1 MAEPAQQEHK
11 PFVPQHVEMREF
23 TVGTVVLGL
32 VMTVVLGAANAY
44 LGLKAGQTIA
54 ATYPA
59 AVISMAWLRLR
70 RGTILQE
77 NLARTAGSIGE
88 SVAAGA
94 IFTIP
99 AFLIAGAW
107 PSFEGPGAYW
117 RSTVLMIIG
126 SVLGV
131 LFVSL
136 VRRAMVEDRS
146 LPFPESTAAAEIH
159 KAGQRGAGA
168 AKHLFQN
175 MAIGG
180 AIYLAG
186 AFNLFAVAWTKVV
199 RFGQVGG
206 QVRLGTGANA
216 NALTTGGATQ
226 IVVPDV
232 SPAYIGVGYI
242 LGPSVAAL
250 NFAGSLFAW
259 GFMVPVLIYFL
270 GPQLQTFMPPGAP
283 LDTWAGTSV
292 SVWRFIVRPI
302 AVGGMLV
309 GAGFTMFRMRE
320 KIGQGLARAV
330 RELKAGDAAVK
341 AVRTERYMASKTV
354 FMLIGLTFIAMA
366 ALYVSFAGVKA
377 GLTAAIV
384 MLIAGFFFCV
394 VSGYLVGMI
403 GSTNNP
409 ISGITLST
417 LIVAALLMVAL
428 GVSGQSGVVAVLGV
442 AAVVCVAAA
451 VAGELLQDFKVG
463 YILGGTPRTIQ
474 LVELVAVVV
483 AALVMYFPLLILYKA
498 NIAGGGTGFGD
509 PQLSAPQASLMAF
522 LARGIVG
529 GDMAWP
535 LIIVGIFLGL
545 TMVLLQV
552 RSPMLVS
559 VGMYLPFGTTSAIFV
574 GGMIRWL
581 ADTIAK
587 KRGYNDA
594 QMARFGNVGVL
605 IASGLIAGEALMGLV
620 TAGLAIVDIQVG
632 EVLQGSA
639 ESPNYFNDPSYLVG
653 VLVMAFIAW
662 LLVKIPLSNAG
673 DPNEPAPPA
682 AMM

>member
-1 MAEPAQQEHK
+1 MTDEHK
-11 PFVPQHVEMREF
+11 PFVPQSVEMREF
-23 TVGTVVLGL
+23 TIGTVVLGL

-99 AFLIAGAW
+99 AFVIAGAW
-107 PSFEGPGAYW
+107 PSFDGPGAYW

-136 VRRAMVEDRS
+136 VRRAMVEDRT

-168 AKHLFQN
+168 ARYLFNN
-175 MAIGG
+175 MAVG
-180 AIYLAG
+180 AAIFLG
-186 AFNLFAVAWTKVV
+186 SSLNLFALSKDFLAHM
-199 RFGQVGG
+199 GQIGLSK
-206 QVRLGTGANA
+206 VRLGASATANA
-216 NALTTGGATQ
+216 VNTGGVTKFSM
-226 IVVPDV
+226 PDV

-242 LGPSVAAL
+242 LGPSVASL

-270 GPQLQTFMPPGAP
+270 GPQLATFLPADAP
-283 LDTWAGTSV
+283 VETWDGIAT

-309 GAGFTMFRMRE
+309 GAAFTMFKMRE
-320 KIGQGLARAV
+320 KIGAGLARAV
-330 RELKAGDAAVK
+330 RELSAGDAVGAK

-354 FMLIGLTFIAMA
+354 FLLIGITFIAMA
-366 ALYVSFAGVKA
+366 AFYISLAGTKA
-377 GLTAAIV
+377 GITAAVV

-428 GVSGQSGVVAVLGV
+428 GVSGERGVIAVLGV

-498 NIAGGGTGFGD
+498 NIANGGTGFGD
-509 PQLSAPQASLMAF
+509 PALSAPQASLMAF
-522 LARGIVG
+522 LAKGIVG
-529 GDMAWP
+529 GEMAWP
-535 LIIVGIFLGL
+535 LVIVGVFLGL
-545 TMVLLQV
+545 TMILLQV
-552 RSPMLVS
+552 KSPMLVA

-581 ADTIAK
+581 ADSIAER
-587 KRGYNDA
+587 RGFNEA

-620 TAGLAIVDIQVG
+620 TSGLAIGGINLATL
-632 EVLQGSA
+632 LQGS
-639 ESPNYFNDPSYLVG
+639 EGRENYFNHPSYLLGVG
-653 VLVMAFIAW
+653 VIGLITY
-662 LLVKIPLSNAG
+662 LLVKVPLGNAG